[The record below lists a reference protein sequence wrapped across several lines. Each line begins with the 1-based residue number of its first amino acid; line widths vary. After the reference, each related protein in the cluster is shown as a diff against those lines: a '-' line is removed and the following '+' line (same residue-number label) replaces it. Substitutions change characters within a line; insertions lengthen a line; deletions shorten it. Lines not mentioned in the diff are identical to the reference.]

1 MPGRWISGHF
11 RSAMILSAASILPFV
26 LVYTILP
33 RTALALPPGAPG
45 CLANIILQ
53 LDTPDFAPNPPDP
66 DGCGWIEEDHVCWVC
81 DDGWTTCPT
90 GEEEQI
96 VTCPDGAQATIVIYY
111 LGGDCGECTVPNG
124 QLYGP
129 GNGHIE
135 NN

>member
-1 MPGRWISGHF
+1 MRAAIPAVFEPLPSRRHVGDGIGELRRKRADQWVTKKKGCFMPGRWISGHF

-66 DGCGWIEEDHVCWVC
+66 DGCGWIEEDHV
-81 DDGWTTCPT
+81 
-90 GEEEQI
+90 
-96 VTCPDGAQATIVIYY
+96 
-111 LGGDCGECTVPNG
+111 
-124 QLYGP
+124 
-129 GNGHIE
+129 
-135 NN
+135 